1 MANKIEA
8 PLGDRNTL
16 VKIIS
21 DKYKIYMS
29 NLNPRT
35 KIRIKKR
42 EVDQQNNKE
51 LVEETSS

>member
-1 MANKIEA
+1 MTNKIEA

-42 EVDQQNNKE
+42 EVDQQNNEE

>member
-42 EVDQQNNKE
+42 EVDQQNNEE